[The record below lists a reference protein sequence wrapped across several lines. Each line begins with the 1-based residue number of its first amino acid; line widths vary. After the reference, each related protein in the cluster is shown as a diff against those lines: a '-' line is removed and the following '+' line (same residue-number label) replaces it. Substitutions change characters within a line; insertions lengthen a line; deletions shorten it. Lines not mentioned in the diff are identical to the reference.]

1 MIILVLIAILIV
13 GVIIFSIA
21 KSRSNQQAHAQAIAA
36 REKQLADE
44 KKRREDEKKKR
55 EDEELRFLKPHE
67 RNLPLHELVKPY
79 IERLEK
85 DVELAERG
93 ETVIQSEEKAF
104 QNDKIL
110 DYIHEYHGTN
120 WERYP
125 SNILLLK
132 PSIIDTDDRY
142 LKERKS
148 IRQGEETLR
157 RGEETLRRGEETL
170 RRGEETLRRGEEWI
184 KASEEC
190 LVAVHREVFTPDEMA
205 EIARLRKNDDLEGY
219 IRLSNIGRQRED
231 GYAVIKL
238 SAQKFETENGLSPEE
253 ALEMARQIYA
263 NDPERA
269 SRVAEYKNL

>member
-55 EDEELRFLKPHE
+55 EDDELRFLKPHE

-104 QNDKIL
+104 QNDKIF
-110 DYIHEYHGTN
+110 DYIRQNYGID
-120 WERYP
+120 WEKYP
-125 SNILLLK
+125 SNIKLLQDH
-132 PSIIDTDDRY
+132 IVNTDDRY
-142 LKERKS
+142 LEDRLY

-157 RGEETLRRGEETL
+157 QGEETLRQGEAWVEAYKENNII
-170 RRGEETLRRGEEWI
+170 GN
-184 KASEEC
+184 
-190 LVAVHREVFTPDEMA
+190 REVFTPE
-205 EIARLRKNDDLEGY
+205 EIDQMTSLHGKDLEAF
-219 IRLSNIGRQRED
+219 LKWNEIGRQRED
-231 GYAVIKL
+231 GYGVIKL

-253 ALEMARQIYA
+253 ALEMARQMYA
-263 NDPERA
+263 NDPERE
-269 SRVAEYKNL
+269 SRKANYHIVS